1 MKLRAHHFA
10 SLAVALALLAPLD
23 GLGRLPAQVSFD
35 FDVLISGGTVYDGSG
50 KPPVRADVGLRGD
63 RIAAIGN
70 LAGKRARSTV
80 DASGLAVSPGFI
92 NMLSWSTESLLVDG
106 RSIGELKQGVTTQIM
121 GEGWS
126 MGPVN
131 DRIRTFMLSQQSDVK
146 YDIPWTTLREYLE
159 LLERRG
165 VTQNVAS
172 FVGATTIRQHVIGF
186 ENRPPTPAELEAM
199 KDLVRR
205 EMEAGALGIG
215 SSLVY
220 PPAFYAKTEEL
231 IELCK
236 VAARYK
242 GTYISH
248 MRSEGTKLVE
258 GVEELIRISREAK
271 IPAEIYHLKAAGADN
286 WPKMAAV
293 IRIVE
298 QARRDG
304 LRVRADMYTYTAGA
318 TSLDASLP
326 PWASEGG
333 PEALRKRLAD
343 PEIRARIAAEVRSP
357 GRDWENFYAMA
368 GSPDR
373 IVLVGFATEK
383 LKPLTGKSLAE
394 IATMRGKDPV
404 DTLINLLLEDQSG
417 IGTVYFLMSEENVR
431 RQIQL
436 PWVSF
441 GSDAA
446 SMATE
451 GDFLKS
457 STHPRAYGNFARLLG
472 RYVRDEKLIP
482 LEEAIRRLTSL
493 PATNLGLEAR
503 GMLKRG
509 MFADLVVFDP
519 ATIADT
525 ATFSNPH
532 QYAVG
537 VRHVFVNGRQVLRDG
552 EVTSARPGR
561 ALKGRGAKL

>member
-1 MKLRAHHFA
+1 MSLCVHPFA

-23 GLGRLPAQVSFD
+23 GYGRLPAEQAYD
-35 FDVLISGGTVYDGSG
+35 FDLLISGGTVYDGSG
-50 KPPVRADVGLRGD
+50 KSPVRADVGVRGD
-63 RIAAIGN
+63 RIASVGN
-70 LAGKRARSTV
+70 LAGKRARTTI

-131 DRIRTFMLSQQSDVK
+131 ERIRTFMLSQQSDVK
-146 YDIPWTTLREYLE
+146 YDISWTTLREYLE
-159 LLERRG
+159 LLERKG

-186 ENRPPTPAELEAM
+186 ENRPPTAAELETM

-231 IELCK
+231 VELCK

-271 IPAEIYHLKAAGADN
+271 IPAEIYHLKAAGAEN
-286 WPKMAAV
+286 WPKMDAV
-293 IRIVE
+293 IRIIE

-394 IATMRGKDPV
+394 IATMRGRDPV
-404 DTLINLLLEDQSG
+404 DTLIDLLLEDRSG

-493 PATNLGLEAR
+493 PATNLGLEDR
-503 GMLKRG
+503 GMLERG

-537 VRHVFVNGRQVLRDG
+537 VKHVFVNGRQVLRDG

-561 ALKGRGAKL
+561 ALKGRGAKR

>member
-1 MKLRAHHFA
+1 MSLCVHPFA

-23 GLGRLPAQVSFD
+23 GYGRLPAEQAYD

-50 KPPVRADVGLRGD
+50 KSPVRADVGVRGD
-63 RIAAIGN
+63 RIASVGN
-70 LAGKRARSTV
+70 LAGKRARTTI

-131 DRIRTFMLSQQSDVK
+131 ERIRTFMLSQQSDVK
-146 YDIPWTTLREYLE
+146 YDISWTTLREYLE
-159 LLERRG
+159 LLERKG

-186 ENRPPTPAELEAM
+186 ENRPPTAAELETM

-231 IELCK
+231 VELCK

-271 IPAEIYHLKAAGADN
+271 IPAEIYHLKAAGAEN
-286 WPKMAAV
+286 WPKMDAV
-293 IRIVE
+293 IRIIE

-394 IATMRGKDPV
+394 IATMRGRDPV
-404 DTLINLLLEDQSG
+404 DTLIDLLLEDRSG

-493 PATNLGLEAR
+493 PATNLGLEDR
-503 GMLKRG
+503 GMLERG

-537 VRHVFVNGRQVLRDG
+537 VKHVFVNGRQVLRDG

-561 ALKGRGAKL
+561 ALKGRGAKR

>member
-23 GLGRLPAQVSFD
+23 GLGRLPAQESFD

-70 LAGKRARSTV
+70 LAGKRARTTV